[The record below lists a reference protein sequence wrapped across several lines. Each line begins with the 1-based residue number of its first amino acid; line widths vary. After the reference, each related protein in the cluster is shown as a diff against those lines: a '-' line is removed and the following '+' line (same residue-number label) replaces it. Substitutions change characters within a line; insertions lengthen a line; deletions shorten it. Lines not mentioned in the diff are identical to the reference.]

1 MKVRM
6 EKGVR
11 RGRPSRRVKGKH
23 ALRCW
28 LDTVVDLVT
37 EKKVERVKVKKV
49 NMHTSEKL
57 CQRQG
62 LWRKS

>member
-11 RGRPSRRVKGKH
+11 RGRPSRRVKCKH
-23 ALRCW
+23 ALGCW
-28 LDTVVDLVT
+28 LDTIIDFLT

-49 NMHTSEKL
+49 NTERL

>member
-11 RGRPSRRVKGKH
+11 RGRPSRGVKGKH

-28 LDTVVDLVT
+28 LDTIVNLVT

-49 NMHTSEKL
+49 NTERL

>member
-28 LDTVVDLVT
+28 LDTIIDFVT

-49 NMHTSEKL
+49 NMHTKRLS
-57 CQRQG
+57 QRQG
-62 LWRKS
+62 LKWRKS

>member
-28 LDTVVDLVT
+28 LDTIIDLVT

-49 NMHTSEKL
+49 NTERL